1 MSDKQPSAGAQ
12 MDRIIADLL
21 RIRCASI
28 EEAAK
33 LRHAVDDLKD
43 EHTGCAEMVE
53 ALRLADRYLQSEP
66 MDRPAVPLVSVR
78 KIVHSVLAK
87 HEGKG

>member
-1 MSDKQPSAGAQ
+1 
-12 MDRIIADLL
+12 L

-53 ALRLADRYLQSEP
+53 MLRECGKNAEEDGYVYWSDLRT
-66 MDRPAVPLVSVR
+66 RIR
-78 KIVHSVLAK
+78 TVLAK
-87 HEGKG
+87 HEGKAKP